1 MSLESTLQAIQPPD
15 WKLLAQAQ
23 VHLDRLTKPVGSLGR
38 LEDLAGCYVAIR
50 GELAPAIPEAMVM
63 TLAADHGVV
72 AEGVSAYPSSVTA
85 QMVENFLVGGAAV
98 NVLARHVHAQVRIVD
113 MGVASNL
120 IAAKGLIVKKIG
132 HGTQNF
138 TKGPAMSR
146 EEAIQALDV
155 GIGLAKEAYDEGI
168 RLLAIGDMGIGNSTS
183 SAAISAVMTGHPVA
197 AMTGRGTGLDDV
209 GWVQKV
215 KVIEEALACNH
226 PQSHDAIDVLSKVGG
241 YEIGGMAGIILGA
254 ASCRIPIV
262 LDGFIAGASALL
274 AVGLQPVCRDFF
286 VASHLSVEQGH
297 RLVLE
302 HLKLQPLLDLQLRLG
317 EGTGACLAIGL
328 IQASLKIYRE
338 MATFE
343 DAKVDGAL
351 SQKSGSS
358 VDS

>member
-1 MSLESTLQAIQPPD
+1 MNLESTLQAIQPPD
-15 WKLLAQAQ
+15 CTLLSQAQ
-23 VHLDRLTKPVGSLGR
+23 SRLDCLTKPVGSLGR
-38 LEDLAGCYVAIR
+38 LEELAAQYVAIR
-50 GELAPAIPEAMVM
+50 GDLTPTIPEAMVM

-120 IAAKGLIVKKIG
+120 QEAKGLILKKIG

-138 TKGPAMSR
+138 CKGPAMSR
-146 EEAIQALDV
+146 REALQALET
-155 GIGLAKEAYDEGI
+155 GIDLAKEAYDEGI
-168 RLLAIGDMGIGNSTS
+168 GLVAIGDMGIGNSTA
-183 SAAISAVMTGHPVA
+183 SAAITAVMAGHSVA
-197 AMTGRGTGLDDV
+197 MVTGRGTGLDDV
-209 GWVQKV
+209 GLAHKV
-215 KVIEEALACNH
+215 KIIEQALACNQ

-254 ASCRIPIV
+254 AACRIPIV
-262 LDGFIAGASALL
+262 LDGFIACASALL
-274 AVGLQPVCRDFF
+274 AVGLNPVCREFL

-297 RLVLE
+297 RLVLD

-328 IQASLKIYRE
+328 IQASLKIYLE

-343 DAKVDGAL
+343 EAKVDGTL
-351 SQKSGSS
+351 SHQFGSS
-358 VDS
+358 IGS